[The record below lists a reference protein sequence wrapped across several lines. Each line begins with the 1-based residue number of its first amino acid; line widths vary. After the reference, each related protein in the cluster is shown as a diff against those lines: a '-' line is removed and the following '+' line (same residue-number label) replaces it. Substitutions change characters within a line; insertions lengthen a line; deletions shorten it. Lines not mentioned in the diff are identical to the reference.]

1 MENRETQVI
10 EKSEENQASKESS
23 LLSSAAAVRSHTGYL
38 PFASLALP
46 RPGELKGIWWDP
58 SPLFV

>member
-23 LLSSAAAVRSHTGYL
+23 LLSSAAAVRSHCILLKHKLANVYL
-38 PFASLALP
+38 
-46 RPGELKGIWWDP
+46 
-58 SPLFV
+58 